1 MSYYIEI
8 EKNKQVKYEE
18 LLNSLSKNE
27 VLIAYSSEEMLKSEI
42 SRYYK
47 FLIPGKSSRG
57 VQVGLSENR
66 FEIIINV
73 FCSKEDYL
81 LATEIATNLSQLTD
95 SEIEPEQSP
104 IEDKDK
110 FSVNEFRYYYNEK
123 WAEENCMTGISA
135 FRHIIKEKGT
145 ITISGCFRNVYLGK
159 ELLSRYENE
168 NETISD
174 EELYEKFIQRIRMIQ
189 FLPNNIYVPNEYEVT
204 EKDESKWNYIT
215 LTYDIEQ
222 VVRKSEFV
230 LLHLSKEE
238 YIKVPFLDFQGYC
251 KENFNRLDEEQ
262 YLMPAHNKNEFIKL
276 MKSFGYG
283 NSNGNKNK
291 KWWKIW

>member
-8 EKNKQVKYEE
+8 EKNKPVKYGE
-18 LLNSLSKNE
+18 LLNSFSKDE
-27 VLIAYSSEEMLKSEI
+27 VMIAYSSEEMLNTQI
-42 SRYYK
+42 NGYYK

-57 VQVGLSENR
+57 VQIGLSENR

-73 FCSKEDYL
+73 FCSREDYY
-81 LATEIATNLSQLTD
+81 LATEIATNLSRLTE

-104 IEDKDK
+104 IENRDK
-110 FSVNEFRYYYNEK
+110 FSIEEFKTYFNQK
-123 WAEENCMTGISA
+123 WVEENCMTGISA

-145 ITISGCFRNVYLGK
+145 ITISGCYRNVYLGR

-168 NETISD
+168 ETTISD
-174 EELYEKFIQRIRMIQ
+174 EELYDKFIHRIRMIQ
-189 FLPNNIYVPNEYEVT
+189 FLSSNIYVPNEFEVT
-204 EKDESKWNYIT
+204 EKDDSKWSYIT
-215 LTYDIEQ
+215 LAYDTEQ

-238 YIKVPFLDFQGYC
+238 YLKVPFVDFQKYC

-262 YLMPAHNKNEFIKL
+262 YLMPSHNKKDFLKL
-276 MKSFGYG
+276 MKRFGY
-283 NSNGNKNK
+283 SNPNQQGDK